1 MSVFGTGTMAASSIS
16 PVNPALNNNSS
27 SFSAPSLHAQP
38 CIFTDEVNRYS
49 LSFFIFHLFNLIRK
63 YIQGYVTVL

>member
-1 MSVFGTGTMAASSIS
+1 MFGTGIMAASSIS

-27 SFSAPSLHAQP
+27 SFSAPSLHDQP

-49 LSFFIFHLFNLIRK
+49 LSFFIFHLLN
-63 YIQGYVTVL
+63 